1 MRFDFVFLKKKQMQP
16 AFITGNYFSRG
27 ALFHFYFFIFIWN
40 LIIEETI
47 KKIQKEKELEESL
60 MSGENEN

>member
-1 MRFDFVFLKKKQMQP
+1 MQP

-27 ALFHFYFFIFIWN
+27 ALFYFYFLIWMWN